1 MNGDRVAERG
11 SMTQDQWGRVKQQ
24 IQQSV
29 GQSNFKN
36 WIEPLEFTD
45 VSEGVAIFEVPTGFI
60 GNYVSR
66 HFGDLIL
73 YQISS
78 FDPQVRKLDF
88 RVAPRE
94 AERPARSEAS
104 SPAAASQPARRD
116 AILPSAPLDDRF
128 RFETFVVG
136 KPNELAH
143 AAAKRVAEGGLF
155 RGTFVRYRPQTIFP
169 PRTETGGGQAGH
181 DGISSSIDAVIG
193 SRHRLNVIQGM
204 RNIRM
209 I

>member
-1 MNGDRVAERG
+1 
-11 SMTQDQWGRVKQQ
+11 MTQDQWGQVKQK
-24 IQQSV
+24 IEQSV

-36 WIEPLEFTD
+36 WIEPLEFSD
-45 VSEGVAIFEVPTGFI
+45 VTEGVAIFEVPTGFI

-94 AERPARSEAS
+94 VQRPAKPEATG
-104 SPAAASQPARRD
+104 AAATSQPVRRD

-143 AAAKRVAEGGLF
+143 AAAKRVAEGGQATFNPLF
-155 RGTFVRYRPQTIFP
+155 FYGGVGLGKTHLMHAIAWELTCTCFTCRP
-169 PRTETGGGQAGH
+169 
-181 DGISSSIDAVIG
+181 SSSCTAS
-193 SRHRLNVIQGM
+193 SRPCGIAR
-204 RNIRM
+204 
-209 I
+209 